1 METETDFTNKV
12 SDKLLRSK
20 CEKLEIENPNDAN
33 ALKIVLG
40 QAALTQKQ
48 REWLQILCDRR
59 GKKFIFLGD
68 KQSAKPDKKTA
79 TSAAKSGDAPLN
91 SKK

>member
-20 CEKLEIENPNDAN
+20 CEKLEVENPNDAN

-40 QAALTQKQ
+40 QTTLTQKQ

-68 KQSAKPDKKTA
+68 KSPKTPA
-79 TSAAKSGDAPLN
+79 VKSGDVSLN
-91 SKK
+91 SKVK